1 MIDRYHLRYF
11 LAVID
16 RGNFSRAADACNVS
30 QPTLS
35 VGIAKLE
42 KTLGR
47 TLFRRSN
54 RRVELTEA
62 GILLADHAR
71 RVEAGFLAA
80 ERAVNGSTAAET
92 IRLGVVGTIAPHWIE
107 QLLRAH
113 RLAGVERL
121 ELFEGRE
128 RELTDRLASGRIDV
142 ALTIIRAGIGAHDV
156 VAEEG
161 YAMALPNFHPLAA
174 RSSVAAE
181 ELAGEAMIVRRHCEA
196 LADTSRHF
204 TARGVRPF
212 FAART
217 ASDERALRYVRE
229 GLGVTLVPQSFAG
242 EGIACPRLDG
252 FDLTRTLGLI
262 YAPHR
267 DASSLR
273 GSALVRAVEQLGQPS
288 S

>member
-242 EGIACPRLDG
+242 EGIACPRLDD

>member
-42 KTLGR
+42 KTLGQ

-54 RRVELTEA
+54 RRVELTQA
-62 GILLADHAR
+62 GTLLAEQAR
-71 RVEAGFLAA
+71 RIEAGFLAA
-80 ERAVNGSTAAET
+80 ERTVAGSAAAET
-92 IRLGVVGTIAPHWIE
+92 IRLGVLGSIAPGWIE
-107 QLLRAH
+107 RVLRAH
-113 RLAGVERL
+113 RVAGGERL
-121 ELFEGRE
+121 ELYEGRE
-128 RELTDRLASGRIDV
+128 RELGDRLASGRIDV
-142 ALTIIRAGIGAHDV
+142 ALTIVRAGAGAHDV

-161 YAMALPNFHPLAA
+161 YAMALPAFHPLAGRA
-174 RSSVAAE
+174 SVAAE
-181 ELAGEAMIVRRHCEA
+181 ELASEAMIVRRHCEA

-217 ASDERALRYVRE
+217 ASDERAMRYVRE

-242 EGIACPRLDG
+242 NGVICPRLDG
-252 FDLTRTLGLI
+252 FDLTRTLGLV

-267 DASSLR
+267 DAAALR
-273 GSALVRAVEQLGQPS
+273 GSALVRAVEGLGQTPG
-288 S
+288 

>member
-196 LADTSRHF
+196 LADTDRKS
-204 TARGVRPF
+204 V
-212 FAART
+212 
-217 ASDERALRYVRE
+217 V
-229 GLGVTLVPQSFAG
+229 
-242 EGIACPRLDG
+242 
-252 FDLTRTLGLI
+252 
-262 YAPHR
+262 
-267 DASSLR
+267 
-273 GSALVRAVEQLGQPS
+273 
-288 S
+288 

>member
-16 RGNFSRAADACNVS
+16 RGNFSRAAEACNVS

-42 KTLGR
+42 KTLGQ

-54 RRVELTEA
+54 RRVALTEA

-92 IRLGVVGTIAPHWIE
+92 IRLGVVGTIAPRWIE

-161 YAMALPNFHPLAA
+161 YAMALPTFHSLAA

-229 GLGVTLVPQSFAG
+229 GLGVTLVAQSFAE
-242 EGIACPRLDG
+242 EGIACLRLDG